1 MFILPFLV
9 SIPCDEDLETWR
21 EYYEQYFNL
30 VFSFCKIRLNGDE
43 DAAADC
49 AHRVFDIALE
59 KAETLRKHSNI
70 GGWFYKTAKHC
81 ILKYCRDENRRYSS
95 VPLSELPNYL
105 KTMSAEDAFI
115 ASVNDEDAPV
125 AKEVILARLTESEL
139 DAYKLFYIKKY
150 DIAQV
155 AKELHI
161 SYNAASV
168 RLHRVK
174 IKLYSAINNIGQ
186 YYDDKYEAESKR
198 DKEKK

>member
-70 GGWFYKTAKHC
+70 GGWFYNRQALHPEVLQRRKPPLLIGTFERTA
-81 ILKYCRDENRRYSS
+81 E
-95 VPLSELPNYL
+95 LS
-105 KTMSAEDAFI
+105 
-115 ASVNDEDAPV
+115 
-125 AKEVILARLTESEL
+125 
-139 DAYKLFYIKKY
+139 
-150 DIAQV
+150 
-155 AKELHI
+155 
-161 SYNAASV
+161 
-168 RLHRVK
+168 
-174 IKLYSAINNIGQ
+174 
-186 YYDDKYEAESKR
+186 
-198 DKEKK
+198 

>member
-1 MFILPFLV
+1 
-9 SIPCDEDLETWR
+9 
-21 EYYEQYFNL
+21 
-30 VFSFCKIRLNGDE
+30 
-43 DAAADC
+43 
-49 AHRVFDIALE
+49 
-59 KAETLRKHSNI
+59 
-70 GGWFYKTAKHC
+70 
-81 ILKYCRDENRRYSS
+81 
-95 VPLSELPNYL
+95 
-105 KTMSAEDAFI
+105 MSAEDAFI
-115 ASVNDEDAPV
+115 ASIDDEDDPV

-198 DKEKK
+198 DK